1 MAYVAG
7 DTILDDEYNAF
18 VANSSAP
25 VGINHIMGT
34 GATVYGLG
42 QAELPTV
49 AAGEGQTSGTVT
61 AASWNALLAA
71 LDNIGD
77 HTNDTLTAR
86 TAVSAG
92 DTISIKSAIAADLV
106 SLAAE
111 VAGGSTSATAISA
124 GSELRSSRSAT
135 RYVGSHTVEHS
146 VTFSNANEARFFFNA
161 GGTIRVNLTRVGGG
175 AANGSTAT
183 SKDGS
188 VDEMITAMGNFDIK
202 SLTSTRSGSSETL
215 TTDGFAIGFQDVTTS
230 YQTVFLLT
238 QANGTYTSM
247 TLKGEVKANATQGST
262 TVITV
267 KMTLTDADS
276 GDILYTS
283 GNLSS
288 VDVNENFL
296 GTTDFATKL
305 MLPTTAQGLDPV
317 YTLSSS
323 AEVSNTTA

>member
-18 VANSSAP
+18 LTNTSGTI
-25 VGINHIMGT
+25 GINHTMGT

-42 QAELPTV
+42 QTELATV
-49 AAGEGQTSGTVT
+49 QGGTDSGTTVT
-61 AASWNALLAA
+61 AAQWNSLLTAM
-71 LDNIGD
+71 DNIGN

-86 TAVSAG
+86 TQVAAG
-92 DTISIKSAIAADLV
+92 DTIAIKAAVAADLV

-111 VAGGSTSATAISA
+111 VAGGSASATAISA
-124 GSELRSSRSAT
+124 GSELQSSVSST
-135 RYVGSHTVEHS
+135 RWAGSHTVEHT
-146 VTFSNANEARFFFNA
+146 VTFSNANEMRFFFNA
-161 GGTIRVNLTRVGGG
+161 GGKIRVNLTRNGNGG
-175 AANGSTAT
+175 SSAT

-188 VDEMITAMGNFDIK
+188 VDELITAMGNFDIA
-202 SLTSTRSGSSETL
+202 SLASTRSGSGETL

-247 TLKGEVKANATQGST
+247 TLKGEIKGNATQGST
-262 TVITV
+262 TNVTI
-267 KMTLTDADS
+267 KMTLTDADG

-288 VDVNENFL
+288 VDQYENFI
-296 GTTDFATKL
+296 GQTDFATKL
-305 MLPTTAQGLDPV
+305 MLPTTAQGLNPV
-317 YTLSSS
+317 YTLSGS
-323 AEVSNTTA
+323 AETSNTTA

>member
-18 VANSSAP
+18 LTNTSGTI
-25 VGINHIMGT
+25 GINHTMGT

-42 QAELPTV
+42 QTELATV
-49 AAGEGQTSGTVT
+49 QGGTDSGTTVT
-61 AASWNALLAA
+61 AASWNALLTAM
-71 LDNIGD
+71 DNIGN

-86 TAVSAG
+86 TQVAAG
-92 DTISIKSAIAADLV
+92 DTIAIKAAVAADLV

-111 VAGGSTSATAISA
+111 VAGGSASADAISA
-124 GSELRSSRSAT
+124 GSELHSSLSST
-135 RYVGSHTVEHS
+135 RYAGSHTVEHT
-146 VTFSNANEARFFFNA
+146 VTFSNANEMRFFFNA
-161 GGTIRVNLTRVGGG
+161 GGKIRVNLTRNGNGG
-175 AANGSTAT
+175 SSAT

-188 VDEMITAMGNFDIK
+188 VDELITAMGNFDIA
-202 SLTSTRSGSSETL
+202 SLASTRSGSGETL

-247 TLKGEVKANATQGST
+247 TLKGEIKGNATQGST
-262 TVITV
+262 TNVTI
-267 KMTLTDADS
+267 KMTLTDADG

-288 VDVNENFL
+288 IDQFENFI
-296 GTTDFATKL
+296 GQTDFATKL
-305 MLPTTAQGLDPV
+305 MLPTTAQGLNPV
-317 YTLSSS
+317 YTLSGS
-323 AEVSNTTA
+323 AETSNTTA